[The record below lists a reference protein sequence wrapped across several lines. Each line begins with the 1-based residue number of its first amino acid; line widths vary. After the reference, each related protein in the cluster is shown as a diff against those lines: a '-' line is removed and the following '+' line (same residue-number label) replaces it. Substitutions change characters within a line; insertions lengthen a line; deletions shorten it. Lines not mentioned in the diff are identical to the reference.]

1 MRYPLIFF
9 AARIGG
15 FNDFYFHHI
24 VIMKVIVKFVLLIM
38 KVISD
43 VYQFVRCKYC
53 NVLTKLN
60 TSRMYYHCY
69 TK

>member
-43 VYQFVRCKYC
+43 VYQFVRCKYY
-53 NVLTKLN
+53 NILTK
-60 TSRMYYHCY
+60 
-69 TK
+69 